1 MMDMSI
7 FEQIFGSSVP
17 QTKPDEVR
25 KEISKS
31 PKPIIL
37 DVRQP
42 YEYQSGHI
50 QGAKLIPLGELPA
63 KMNQLPRNQEI
74 ICVCQS
80 GSRSSSAARHL
91 QSAGYNV
98 RNMQGGM
105 DMWQRSGLPVSKG

>member
-1 MMDMSI
+1 MSL
-7 FEQIFGSSVP
+7 FENLFSNPVP
-17 QTKPDEVR
+17 QINPADVK
-25 KEISKS
+25 KEISQN

-42 YEYQSGHI
+42 SEYQSGHI
-50 QGAKLIPLGELPA
+50 QGAKLIPLGELVS
-63 KMNQLPRNQEI
+63 KMDQLPRNREI

-91 QSAGYNV
+91 HSAGFTV

-105 DMWQRSGLPVSKG
+105 DLWLRSGLPVSRG